1 MKHNLDRALRDAAEP
16 VPARVTEPFA
26 QQLLD
31 DILRSDPG
39 IGAAPM
45 AAGGSAP
52 ITETGAVPIA
62 SGGAAPIAPSRPRPR
77 PRLRLAVAGAA
88 LALAATAVLAVNSVG
103 AERAYASWTP
113 DPSPL
118 PAAEAQALIGMCL
131 PPSAAAGARVA
142 ISEKRGRYAFV
153 NVVTAEDTRTCF
165 RDRSGGVH
173 ESSILLGPAGAEQ
186 LGARGIEMYAWPQ
199 LRTGEGWAR
208 LMAGRLGSQI
218 TGVTITVRGGGET
231 RDVRATVRNGY
242 FAAWY
247 PEDDRGLQ
255 TNDTTLRLQ
264 FADHRPGR
272 NLDAGDLL
280 IQPVLD

>member
-16 VPARVTEPFA
+16 VAARVTEPFA

-39 IGAAPM
+39 TAAQTVTQ
-45 AAGGSAP
+45 
-52 ITETGAVPIA
+52 IGAVPTA
-62 SGGAAPIAPSRPRPR
+62 PGSAAPAARSRPR
-77 PRLRLAVAGAA
+77 PRLRLAVAGTA
-88 LALAATAVLAVNSVG
+88 LALAAAAVLAVNSVG
-103 AERAYASWTP
+103 VDRAYASWTP

-118 PAAEAQALIGMCL
+118 PAAEARAVVGMCL
-131 PPSAAAGARVA
+131 PSAAAVGARVA

-173 ESSILLGPAGAEQ
+173 ESSILLGPASGEQ
-186 LGARGIEMYAWPQ
+186 LGAAGIEMYAWPQ
-199 LRTGEGWAR
+199 VRTGEGWAR
-208 LMAGRLGSQI
+208 LMAGRLGSQV
-218 TGVTITVRGGGET
+218 TGVTITVRGGGVA

-247 PEDDRGLQ
+247 PEDFRESS

-264 FADHRPGR
+264 FADHSAGR
-272 NLDAGDLL
+272 NLNADELL
-280 IQPVLD
+280 IRPVLD